1 MPHPFKE
8 IYNALFYI
16 FFSQTHDWGQVGII
30 VVTLAIAC
38 NNLNWS
44 TALRLTERK
53 ISWSV
58 GIVIIIVIVAVVIGI
73 IIVILWG
80 E

>member
-16 FFSQTHDWGQVGII
+16 FFSQTHDWGQELII
-30 VVTLAIAC
+30 IAVTIATC
-38 NNLNWS
+38 NNINWS
-44 TALRLTERK
+44 TALERK

-58 GIVIIIVIVAVVIGI
+58 GIVIIIVIVVAVV
-73 IIVILWG
+73 IVILWG